1 MTRDGEVLAVLGQI
15 TDQSTRQSE
24 VLDRITEQTDNQSS
38 VVKSLQDRIH
48 LYTANIKVHPITR
61 YFPVT
66 VERKCEQHWSYFEEV
81 EFSMEGYEDKQC
93 KTLTK
98 HVTGSPNPDMH

>member
-48 LYTANIKVHPITR
+48 LYTTNIKVHPITR
-61 YFPVT
+61 YFPVP
-66 VERKCEQHWSYFEEV
+66 VERKREQYWYNFYDVDLSI
-81 EFSMEGYEDKQC
+81 EGYKYTRC
-93 KTLTK
+93 KALTK
-98 HVTGSPNPDMH
+98 HVTGSPHPDVH

>member
-24 VLDRITEQTDNQSS
+24 VLDQITEQTDNQSS

-48 LYTANIKVHPITR
+48 LYTANIKVR
-61 YFPVT
+61 
-66 VERKCEQHWSYFEEV
+66 
-81 EFSMEGYEDKQC
+81 
-93 KTLTK
+93 TLL
-98 HVTGSPNPDMH
+98 VIFQ